1 MVMQDGQIFKTIQNS
16 LLSMNHFEPWL
27 QSKVFIYSSS
37 LCSTL
42 TKPARGLNLF
52 LGNFQD
58 MQNRFLGRRFKLLEQ
73 ALVIEEQLRR
83 SSYLNLHQDPNHQA
97 MALTNHFAQLET
109 ISESHRE
116 LPKIAASG
124 NKVKS

>member
-1 MVMQDGQIFKTIQNS
+1 
-16 LLSMNHFEPWL
+16 
-27 QSKVFIYSSS
+27 
-37 LCSTL
+37 
-42 TKPARGLNLF
+42 
-52 LGNFQD
+52 

-124 NKVKS
+124 NKVKSHFQERK

>member
-1 MVMQDGQIFKTIQNS
+1 
-16 LLSMNHFEPWL
+16 
-27 QSKVFIYSSS
+27 
-37 LCSTL
+37 
-42 TKPARGLNLF
+42 
-52 LGNFQD
+52 

-124 NKVKS
+124 NKVKCHLSVHLVYCIPKMNFSGRTKKEFGPTHTECSAGHVVSRSLVPGTVYGIQSQAVGIY

>member
-1 MVMQDGQIFKTIQNS
+1 
-16 LLSMNHFEPWL
+16 MNRFEPWL
-27 QSKVFIYSSS
+27 QSKVFIYSSWVTRAH
-37 LCSTL
+37 L
-42 TKPARGLNLF
+42 KLF